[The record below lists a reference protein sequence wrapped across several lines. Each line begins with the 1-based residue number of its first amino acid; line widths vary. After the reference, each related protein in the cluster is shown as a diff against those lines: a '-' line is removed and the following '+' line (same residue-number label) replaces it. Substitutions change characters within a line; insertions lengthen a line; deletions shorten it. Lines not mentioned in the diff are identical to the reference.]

1 MTSTTPPGLLVAPIG
16 ITVLSDSTRV
26 DGVVADVCFVHG
38 LAGHP
43 LRTWLKPSGST
54 VTSHPEVQQQQRS
67 SPSSL
72 KKLFGRSKAPS
83 TPQLE
88 AAATGKGGTYWP
100 LDLVVRDFENVRVLT
115 YGYDSHPSH
124 FYTGKTTKMTISQ
137 HAQQLLQAVTNV
149 RGECRGRPI
158 IFVAHSLGGILVKDA
173 ILRSLRYGDHQPQR
187 DLGHSCPAIMFF
199 GTPHLGAN
207 AAVYGDMV
215 ASIVSAIGPS
225 VYKEVLRGLKPDGEV
240 LANINADFN
249 DQLNKSIPPEQK
261 IQIFSFQEG
270 KGVTSIGK
278 FDGKVS
284 LRLGWVKKVHRL
296 KTF

>member
-1 MTSTTPPGLLVAPIG
+1 MPSTPPTGPVIAPIG
-16 ITVLSDSTRV
+16 ITVLSDSAREN
-26 DGVVADVCFVHG
+26 GVVADVCFVHG

-43 LRTWLKPSGST
+43 LKTWLKPSGGT
-54 VTSHPEVQQQQRS
+54 VTSHPEAQQQHRS
-67 SPSSL
+67 SPSGL

-83 TPQLE
+83 TPQPE
-88 AAATGKGGTYWP
+88 AAATGQGGTYWP
-100 LDLVVRDFENVRVLT
+100 LDLVVKDFESVRVLT

-124 FYTGKTTKMTISQ
+124 FYTGKTTRMTISQ
-137 HAQQLLQAVTNV
+137 HAQQLLQAITDV

-173 ILRSLRYGDHQPQR
+173 ILRSQKYGDHQPQR
-187 DLGHSCPAIMFF
+187 DLGHSCPAIVFF

-225 VYKEVLRGLKPDGEV
+225 VYKDVLRGLKPDGEV
-240 LANINADFN
+240 LSNINTDFN
-249 DQLNKSIPPEQK
+249 DLLNKNIPPEQK

-270 KGVTSIGK
+270 KGMTSIGK

-284 LRLGWVKKVHRL
+284 ME
-296 KTF
+296 

>member
-1 MTSTTPPGLLVAPIG
+1 MPSTPPPGPVVAPIG
-16 ITVLSDSTRV
+16 ITVLSDPTRE

-43 LRTWLKPSGST
+43 LKTWLKPSGGT
-54 VTSHPEVQQQQRS
+54 VTSRPEVRQQQRS
-67 SPSSL
+67 SLSGP

-83 TPQLE
+83 TAQLE
-88 AAATGKGGTYWP
+88 AAATWKGGTYWP
-100 LDLVVRDFENVRVLT
+100 LDLVVKDFESVRVLT

-124 FYTGKTTKMTISQ
+124 FYTGRTTNMTISQ

-173 ILRSLRYGDHQPQR
+173 IVRSLKYGDKQPLR
-187 DLGHSCPAIMFF
+187 DLGHSCPATIFF
-199 GTPHLGAN
+199 GTPHLGAS
-207 AAVYGDMV
+207 AAVYGEIV
-215 ASIVSAIGPS
+215 ANVVGAIGVS
-225 VYKEVLRGLKPDGEV
+225 VYKELLRGLKPDGEV
-240 LANINADFN
+240 LANINTDFN
-249 DQLNKSIPPEQK
+249 DLLNKSIPPEQK

-270 KGVTSIGK
+270 KGITSIGQ

-284 LRLGWVKKVHRL
+284 IQ
-296 KTF
+296 